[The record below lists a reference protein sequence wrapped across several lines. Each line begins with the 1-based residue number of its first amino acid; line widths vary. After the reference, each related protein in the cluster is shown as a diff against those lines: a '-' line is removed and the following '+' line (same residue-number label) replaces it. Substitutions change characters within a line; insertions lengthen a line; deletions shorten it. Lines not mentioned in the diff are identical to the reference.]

1 MIPFSKILASMA
13 AGAVM
18 AVTGTALAQ
27 INSPSEQPPAVKDCP
42 ETGLSVTSRVS
53 GDIPLGG
60 PISLGTRH
68 ELDRDIDME
77 TNITERLAVLGYE
90 VDDNAFWQLT
100 YETDSSRPDDD
111 PRFTIQ
117 SQVQGGK
124 EPEAIGR
131 YRLDRTPDGCGPLS
145 TYSVTFEILDPGA
158 RVVWRGFATNVTST
172 KSPVVE
178 KDRMVERLVNAL
190 RSDLREVHNLS
201 GR

>member
-1 MIPFSKILASMA
+1 MA
-13 AGAVM
+13 AGAAM
-18 AVTGTALAQ
+18 AVAGTALAQ
-27 INSPSEQPPAVKDCP
+27 TNSPSGQPPTVKDCP

-77 TNITERLAVLGYE
+77 ANITERLAVLGYE
-90 VDDNAFWQLT
+90 IDDNAFWQLT
-100 YETDSSRPDDD
+100 YETDSSRPEDD

-131 YRLDRTPDGCGPLS
+131 YRFDRTPDGCGPLS

-158 RVVWRGFATNVTST
+158 RVVWRGFASNVTGT

-190 RSDLREVHNLS
+190 RSDLRDVHNLS